1 MRQVIRAERIAH
13 LACAVALGFGPSWP
27 MAAPAPVADA
37 GTVGPV
43 YPIAEPHFLQ
53 DIEARLTRAAR
64 DGSLERMQS
73 AARERALAG
82 LLDPPAVAG
91 VATARKSRTHW
102 YDPTVAFDSP
112 VVDAEGRVLVAA
124 GERRNPFDFV
134 SYAKTLVFF
143 DARDPAQTAFVR
155 KRIDADPG
163 RFKPILTGGSALRL
177 TRDWKRP
184 VYADQDGRLARQLG
198 IAEVPA
204 LVYQDG
210 RRFRID
216 TVPVERE

>member
-1 MRQVIRAERIAH
+1 MRQVLRAGRVAH
-13 LACAVALGFGPSWP
+13 VACAIALGVGASGPTVA
-27 MAAPAPVADA
+27 AAPATDL

-43 YPIAEPHFLQ
+43 YRIAEPHFLQ
-53 DIEARLTRAAR
+53 DIEARLSRAAR
-64 DGSLERMQS
+64 DGSLERMQN

-91 VATARKSRTHW
+91 VSTARAPRTHW

-112 VVDAEGRVLVAA
+112 VVDADGRVLVAA

-134 SYAKTLVFF
+134 TYTKTLLFF
-143 DARDPAQTAFVR
+143 DGRDPAQVAFAR
-155 KRIDADPG
+155 KRTDSAPE
-163 RFKPILTGGSALRL
+163 RFKPIVTGGSALSL
-177 TRDWKRP
+177 TRAWKRR
-184 VYADQDGRLARQLG
+184 VYADQDGRLTRQFG

>member
-1 MRQVIRAERIAH
+1 MRQVFRAERIAH
-13 LACAVALGFGPSWP
+13 IACAVALGLGAPLP
-27 MAAPAPVADA
+27 VLAALPVADL

-43 YPIAEPHFLQ
+43 YLIAEPHFLR
-53 DIEARLTRAAR
+53 DIEARLSRAAR
-64 DGSLERMQS
+64 DGSLERMQT

-82 LLDPPAVAG
+82 LLDPPPVAG
-91 VATARKSRTHW
+91 ISAARAPRTHW
-102 YDPTVAFDSP
+102 YDPTVAFESP
-112 VVDAEGRVLVAA
+112 VIDAEGNLLVAA

-134 SYAKTLVFF
+134 TYTKTLIFF
-143 DARDPAQTAFVR
+143 DARDAAQVAFAR
-155 KRIDADPG
+155 ERMDAAPE
-163 RFKPILTGGSALRL
+163 RFKPILTGGSALSL
-177 TRDWKRP
+177 TRAWKRR

-216 TVPVERE
+216 TVPAVRE